1 MKEQDI
7 INISEEC
14 EDCFENV
21 IKSNKNYKP
30 NEGAVPDC
38 IAYESEPHHYG
49 RMLEGGCP
57 YLCARLSEIFDD
69 NIDDVKR
76 LWKKEKKR
84 T

>member
-1 MKEQDI
+1 MKEKYI

-14 EDCFENV
+14 EDCF
-21 IKSNKNYKP
+21 KNLSKF
-30 NEGAVPDC
+30 NRNREAVPDC
-38 IAYESEPHHYG
+38 IAYEGEPFHYA
-49 RMLEGGCP
+49 RMLDGSCP

-69 NIDDVKR
+69 NLDDVKR